1 MERHPARDRRMKPP
15 RQISIRERTDHE
27 LAQLAQRAVYLGSA
41 EHKKQQW
48 WGGLPEAGNRAEW
61 QTTTICPLTTEAA
74 RIRATGWVKI
84 AIKSRQCRFSQ
95 EDKNFPK
102 WIWHEADGQFWMG
115 YLVNDG
121 LGQYKGWPI
130 YEDEK
135 NEIFG

>member
-1 MERHPARDRRMKPP
+1 MKPP

-27 LAQLAQRAVYLGSA
+27 LAQLAQRAVYLGSH
-41 EHKKQQW
+41 EHKNQK
-48 WGGLPEAGNRAEW
+48 RAEW
-61 QTTTICPLTTEAA
+61 QTTTICPLTTETD

-115 YLVNDG
+115 YLVVEH
-121 LGQYKGWPI
+121 L
-130 YEDEK
+130 
-135 NEIFG
+135 